1 MEPLIIACQV
11 YAFTGSRTEFIH
23 KLIPYIILLFRSNDH
38 VVIRLGSRVLRELL
52 EEDDYLMM
60 HRQERMIAA
69 EIRSWANKLKLGS
82 GRKEIT
88 GHHIYC

>member
-1 MEPLIIACQV
+1 M

-23 KLIPYIILLFRSNDH
+23 KLITYILLFRSNDA
-38 VVIRLGSRVLRELL
+38 VIRLGSRVLRELL

-60 HRQERMIAA
+60 HRHERMIAA

-82 GRKEIT
+82 GSKEIT
-88 GHHIYC
+88 GQPFKNYNAHSVLVH